1 MTAKSVLFVDEA
13 VRDAV
18 EPLIRKAKIVAKDAH
33 LGVDIPKEWFGIWD
47 DSDFPDGGEASVFFQ
62 ERVKGAPPKGVK
74 YYELSDGS
82 RYYHK
87 IIGTVKWVTKFSID
101 DIGNGK
107 YIVAEPSK
115 VKFTRMTELIDGT
128 LVDDRLLG

>member
-1 MTAKSVLFVDEA
+1 MTAKSELFVNEV

-18 EPLIRKAKIVAKDAH
+18 EPLVRKAKTVPKDIQIEVA
-33 LGVDIPKEWFGIWD
+33 IPKEWFDIWD
-47 DSDFPDGGEASVFFQ
+47 DSHFPDGGEADIFTK
-62 ERVKGAPPKGVK
+62 EEVKGAPPKGAEC
-74 YYELSDGS
+74 YELSDGS

-87 IIGTVKWVTKFSID
+87 IIGTVTWATKFSID
-101 DIGNGK
+101 DIGNGR

-115 VKFTRMTELIDGT
+115 VKFTPMTELIDGT